1 MKFVE
6 SLTQRTKES
15 PLKMSRCVQG
25 TVPANR
31 SLDATE
37 TVEGRLFV
45 SSQIRVVG
53 HSMGQ

>member
-6 SLTQRTKES
+6 SLTQQIKES

-25 TVPANR
+25 TVLANR
-31 SLDATE
+31 SLVATE

-45 SSQIRVVG
+45 SSQVRAVG